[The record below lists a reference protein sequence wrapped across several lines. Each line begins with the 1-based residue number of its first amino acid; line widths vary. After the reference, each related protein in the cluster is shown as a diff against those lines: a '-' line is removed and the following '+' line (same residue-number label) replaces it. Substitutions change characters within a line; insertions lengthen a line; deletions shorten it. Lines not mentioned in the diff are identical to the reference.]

1 MNISTTF
8 QTINST
14 TENQE
19 NSPNCLTYK
28 KTQLSADCSSCF
40 GLCCV
45 ALYFSTL
52 DGFPTDKKVG
62 VPCPNLQI
70 DNKCRVHSELS
81 ELGYK
86 GCLAFDCFGAGQ
98 KVSQLTYKGLDWR
111 VDLETANEMF
121 DVFQVMRQLHELLWY
136 LSDALSLPSTLLF
149 HHELSLLIE
158 ETEKLTRGRPEKILK
173 IDLTLQRNKVNEMLL
188 NVSQLVRSETRKGV
202 PSHFE
207 TSIKS
212 GKRMN
217 LMARDLRN
225 KDLRGADLRGACLIA
240 ADLRGNDLSG
250 TDVIGADFRDT
261 AISGTDLVD
270 CLFLTQAQVNAATGN
285 DATKIPTSLERPKH
299 WSFLSK

>member
-1 MNISTTF
+1 MMNIATTF

-14 TENQE
+14 DISKE
-19 NSPNCLTYK
+19 NSANCLTYK
-28 KTQLSADCSSCF
+28 KARLSVDCSSCF

-98 KVSQLTYKGLDWR
+98 KISQLTYKGLDWR

-121 DVFQVMRQLHELLWY
+121 DVFLVMRQLHELLWY
-136 LSDALSLPSTLLF
+136 LSDALSLPSTLLL
-149 HHELSLLIE
+149 HPELSLLIE
-158 ETEKLTRGRPEKILK
+158 ETEKLTRGRPEEIIK

-207 TSIKS
+207 TNTKS

-225 KDLRGADLRGACLIA
+225 RDLRGVDLRGACLIA
-240 ADLRGNDLSG
+240 ADLRGNDLRG

-261 AISGTDLVD
+261 DISGVDLVD
-270 CLFLTQAQVNAATGN
+270 CLYLTQAQLNAAKGN
-285 DATKIPTSLERPKH
+285 NETKIPISLERPKH
-299 WSFLSK
+299 WSF